1 MNKNNI
7 YLTRYLKRITAKF
20 NNIFLVDSINTLILD
35 EKNHDPVYYFPRE
48 DIKTE
53 YLLKTNHKTH
63 CPFKGDASYWNIK
76 VSDKE
81 VLNAAWSYENP
92 IPEQAEIKNLIAF
105 YWDYIDEWY
114 EDSNLIVR

>member
-53 YLLKTNHKTH
+53 Y
-63 CPFKGDASYWNIK
+63 Y
-76 VSDKE
+76 
-81 VLNAAWSYENP
+81 
-92 IPEQAEIKNLIAF
+92 
-105 YWDYIDEWY
+105 
-114 EDSNLIVR
+114 